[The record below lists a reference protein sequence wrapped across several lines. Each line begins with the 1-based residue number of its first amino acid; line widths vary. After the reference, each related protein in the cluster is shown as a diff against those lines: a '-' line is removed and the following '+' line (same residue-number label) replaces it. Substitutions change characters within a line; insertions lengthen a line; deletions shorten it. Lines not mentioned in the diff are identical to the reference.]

1 MSYFVLRYDA
11 VVDDYVNKRT
21 PFRGEH
27 LRLVRE
33 AHARGEVV
41 MAGAVG
47 ENPDGA
53 IFVFRSD
60 TPASA
65 EHFAAH
71 DPYVTN
77 GLIKRW
83 RVRPW
88 LTVVGDQA
96 SNPVRP

>member
-11 VVDDYVNKRT
+11 VVDDYVNRRT

-41 MAGAVG
+41 MAGAIG
-47 ENPDGA
+47 ENPSGA

-60 TPASA
+60 TAAVA
-65 EHFAAH
+65 EEFATH
-71 DPYVTN
+71 DPYVKN
-77 GLIKRW
+77 GLVLSW
-83 RVRPW
+83 RVQPW
-88 LTVVGDQA
+88 HVVVGGQD
-96 SNPVRP
+96 